1 MSFQNEKS
9 SLLVDPLG
17 KSEFVLFPPHKVEHN
32 RCDNET
38 RPAQE
43 GGYIRGD
50 EDGLAILAPGQ
61 LLYAT
66 GFRAPELRDLVR
78 RRHYPLVDSLDH
90 YRGSHPPFPNLKL
103 TIQDVTRYQMAWR
116 VMKCSISN
124 GELDYNTCFYYRN
137 ALTRR
142 CKNWPH
148 TQDILQLLTALG
160 FSVAALIYGG
170 LHALAWSAHFES
182 STEQLLWRIS
192 ACVVMGGLPVVLV
205 LLTFTKFQSYWL
217 IPGYRYT
224 RARLAVRKV
233 IDCLAGLVLLA
244 YVLARGYL
252 VVECFINLSH
262 LPAGAYDVPSW
273 STYFPHIS

>member
-1 MSFQNEKS
+1 MIFQSEQSHLLRGSQEWKLFLEEYEYDKS
-9 SLLVDPLG
+9 DI
-17 KSEFVLFPPHKVEHN
+17 
-32 RCDNET
+32 ET

-43 GGYIRGD
+43 GGYTRDD
-50 EDGLAILAPGQ
+50 EHGSTILAPGQ
-61 LLYAT
+61 TLYAT
-66 GFRAPELRDLVR
+66 GFRAPDLRGLVE

-103 TIQDVTRYQMAWR
+103 TSQDVTRYQMAWR
-116 VMKCSISN
+116 IMKCSIPES
-124 GELDYNTCFYYRN
+124 GPLDYPWHHYGY
-137 ALTRR
+137 ALVRR
-142 CKNWPH
+142 CKDWPD
-148 TQDILQLLTALG
+148 TDDILQLLTAFG

-170 LHALAWSAHFES
+170 LHALAWFAHFES

-205 LLTFTKFQSYWL
+205 IYRVDRMAFRPYSRNYYPVEAIYNLGGL
-217 IPGYRYT
+217 I
-224 RARLAVRKV
+224 
-233 IDCLAGLVLLA
+233 LLA